1 MKKLLLLMIIG
12 TLSFTMVGCADE
24 LLEETSA
31 VEETVSEPEAP
42 EADEAEEK
50 EIAEE
55 PVSQETE
62 EAEAVEE
69 TVEEGP
75 CPYEDAPLLT
85 FATEDIDGHA
95 ISTEDLAE
103 ANLVMVN
110 FWEPWC
116 GPCVGEMPD
125 LETLYEEYKSQKFV
139 ILGVFQT
146 EGMDGDVR
154 DVMDSC
160 GTTYPILRYVSS
172 MEPFTTEYVPTT
184 VFMDSHGHV
193 LTEEPFVGSN
203 SYDDWKQ
210 IIEQYLNR

>member
-1 MKKLLLLMIIG
+1 MRKFLYLMLVG
-12 TLSFTMVGCADE
+12 ALSFTMVGCADE
-24 LLEETSA
+24 IIEETPVA
-31 VEETVSEPEAP
+31 EETVSE
-42 EADEAEEK
+42 
-50 EIAEE
+50 
-55 PVSQETE
+55 T
-62 EAEAVEE
+62 VEE
-69 TVEEGP
+69 TVEEGL

-85 FATEDIDGHA
+85 FATEDINGHA

-125 LETLYEEYKSQKFV
+125 LEKLYEEYKSQKFV

-146 EGMDGDVR
+146 EGMDGDVK
-154 DVMDSC
+154 DVIDSC
-160 GTTYPILRYVSS
+160 GTTYPILRYVSD

-184 VFMDSHGHV
+184 IFMDGHGHV
-193 LTEEPFVGSN
+193 LTDEPMVGSN